1 MTKKIL
7 KSILTLSIITLPI
20 CWIWFW
26 KIRDWWDWED
36 HTFDFPY
43 AKEYT
48 SDPNT
53 NLENEIDIDKKY
65 GEKSILTR
73 LLEVFWLNTTAF
85 DWDHKFLNYV
95 RAILNMALWL
105 LSMIA
110 LIMIIYTFYLMFFT
124 ENDTWV
130 KKAKWN
136 LVGIFIALV
145 IIWLAWLIVSFI
157 FRWYQKNWKENES
170 KISGNETSM
179 NYEANNDN
187 QIYLTI

>member
-1 MTKKIL
+1 MTKKFL

-20 CWIWFW
+20 CWICFW

-73 LLEVFWLNTTAF
+73 LLKVFWLNTTAF

-124 ENDTWV
+124 ENDAWV